1 MTPSPRDFHIVN
13 ADRGRGL
20 YHKYDVTRV
29 NDTTGKHRQCD
40 YFVLDWRHDPYAV
53 VAARAY
59 AHACEAEF
67 PVLARDLRQ
76 RADTAETE
84 TRRRRLRAVERALEE
99 AKEQLSLV
107 LCQCPPR
114 GDGDVRITLVPAT
127 HNFSCAYRQRMQGVL
142 RLLNEEDDG
151 G

>member
-1 MTPSPRDFHIVN
+1 MTVTLRDN
-13 ADRGRGL
+13 NRGL

-29 NDTTGKHRQCD
+29 NDTTGKHRECD

-67 PVLARDLRQ
+67 PVLARELRQ

-84 TRRRRLRAVERALEE
+84 ARRRRLLSVERALKE
-99 AKEQLSLV
+99 AEEQLSLA
-107 LCQCPPR
+107 LCRCPIR
-114 GDGDVRITLVPAT
+114 KDDDVRITLVPAT
-127 HNFSCAYRQRMQGVL
+127 HDFSCAYRERMQGVL
-142 RLLNEEDDG
+142 RLLNEDDDG
-151 G
+151 